1 MTQILANNRQA
12 VRSSRFKDKA
22 QVCGRSAE
30 IVGKR
35 EEVWEYM
42 AVWQVPPPLHPH
54 ISKPQHRS

>member
-30 IVGKR
+30 IVGKS
-35 EEVWEYM
+35 EEVWESV

-54 ISKPQHRS
+54 IS